1 MKIKISKD
9 YSKTPGGRFK
19 SEGAYSGEDFR
30 ESILFP
36 KYNEAK
42 KAGDTLIVDLDGG
55 YGYRKTAL
63 GISAEG
69 CKINNQFYSV
79 KLHIILTCILLPTQ
93 MQ

>member
-36 KYNEAK
+36 KYNDE
-42 KAGDTLIVDLDGG
+42 
-55 YGYRKTAL
+55 
-63 GISAEG
+63 
-69 CKINNQFYSV
+69 
-79 KLHIILTCILLPTQ
+79 TQ
-93 MQ
+93 MTLYR

>member
-42 KAGDTLIVDLDGG
+42 KPG
-55 YGYRKTAL
+55 
-63 GISAEG
+63 
-69 CKINNQFYSV
+69 
-79 KLHIILTCILLPTQ
+79 ILLLLIWTVV
-93 MQ
+93 MGMDHLFRRSIWRFGKKIA